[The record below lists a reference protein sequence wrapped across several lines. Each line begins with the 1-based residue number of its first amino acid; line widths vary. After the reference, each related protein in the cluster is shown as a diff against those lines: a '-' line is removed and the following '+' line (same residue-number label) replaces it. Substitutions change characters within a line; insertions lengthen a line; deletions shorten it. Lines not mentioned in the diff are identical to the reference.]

1 MDEIVFTNRKKRRLK
16 PLASFAGLSNRES
29 SHSASNHCNHLHKCE
44 SSSKVV
50 RILGPPPQFKLTAP
64 PNPLN
69 FVHINQIYE
78 DPSHNQGTFD
88 ANFNNEKFLLY
99 YLNLNNTK
107 SIANDQDN
115 YYLLVES
122 NKDKCINYKIQ
133 VASLNLNRFSS
144 NHTEKITNREDTKTT
159 LMSNLNTGFSLKKQ
173 QEHQQ
178 PVAKINPFGSVRNN
192 NNTNLFDS
200 NLIGGSSS
208 NATSNP
214 NELSNMFNIFLF
226 TCLTFITLSFLI
238 LLVYLF
244 ISR

>member
-1 MDEIVFTNRKKRRLK
+1 MVFTNRKKRRLK
-16 PLASFAGLSNRES
+16 SIVNFSQTNRES
-29 SHSASNHCNHLHKCE
+29 VHSAPSQCNHLHKCE

-50 RILGPPPQFKLTAP
+50 RLLKPPPQFKLTAP

-69 FVHINQIYE
+69 YVHINQIYE
-78 DPSHNQGTFD
+78 ANSHNQGTFD

-107 SIANDQDN
+107 SAVNDQEN
-115 YYLLVES
+115 YHLLVES

-133 VASLNLNRFSS
+133 VASLNLNRFTS
-144 NHTEKITNREDTKTT
+144 NYTEKMTNREDTKTI

-173 QEHQQ
+173 QEQQ
-178 PVAKINPFGSVRNN
+178 QQSIASVNSFGN
-192 NNTNLFDS
+192 NNTNSMFDTNS
-200 NLIGGSSS
+200 IRIGSSS
-208 NATSNP
+208 NTTSSP
-214 NELSNMFNIFLF
+214 NDLSNMFNIFLF
-226 TCLTFITLSFLI
+226 TCLTFITLSFVI

>member
-1 MDEIVFTNRKKRRLK
+1 MDEIVFTNRRKRRLK
-16 PLASFAGLSNRES
+16 PIASFSQTNRES
-29 SHSASNHCNHLHKCE
+29 GHSASSHCNHLHKCE
-44 SSSKVV
+44 SSSNVV
-50 RILGPPPQFKLTAP
+50 RILGPPPQFKLAAP

-69 FVHINQIYE
+69 YVHIKQIYE
-78 DPSHNQGTFD
+78 DNALNQGAFD

-107 SIANDQDN
+107 SVANDQDN
-115 YYLLVES
+115 YHLLVES

-133 VASLNLNRFSS
+133 VASLNLNRFGS
-144 NHTEKITNREDTKTT
+144 NHTEKLSHREDTKTI

-173 QEHQQ
+173 HEQQQ
-178 PVAKINPFGSVRNN
+178 PIGNPFGSIRS

-200 NLIGGSSS
+200 SLIDGSSS

-214 NELSNMFNIFLF
+214 NDLSNMFNIFLF
-226 TCLTFITLSFLI
+226 TCLTFITLSFVI

>member
-16 PLASFAGLSNRES
+16 SMANYLLNNHES
-29 SHSASNHCNHLHKCE
+29 SNSATSHCNHLYKCE
-44 SSSKVV
+44 SSSRVV
-50 RILGPPPQFKLTAP
+50 RILAPPPQFKLTAP

-69 FVHINQIYE
+69 YVHINQIYE
-78 DPSHNQGTFD
+78 DASHTQASFD

-107 SIANDQDN
+107 NIANEQDN
-115 YYLLVES
+115 YQLLVES

-133 VASLNLNRFSS
+133 VASLNLSRFAS
-144 NHTEKITNREDTKTT
+144 NHTEKLTNREDTKTI

-173 QEHQQ
+173 QEQHR
-178 PVAKINPFGSVRNN
+178 PVDSFGTIRN

-200 NLIGGSSS
+200 NLIRIGGSSS
-208 NATSNP
+208 NTTSNP
-214 NELSNMFNIFLF
+214 NELTNMFNIFLF
-226 TCLTFITLSFLI
+226 TCLSFITLSFVI
-238 LLVYLF
+238 LLLYLF